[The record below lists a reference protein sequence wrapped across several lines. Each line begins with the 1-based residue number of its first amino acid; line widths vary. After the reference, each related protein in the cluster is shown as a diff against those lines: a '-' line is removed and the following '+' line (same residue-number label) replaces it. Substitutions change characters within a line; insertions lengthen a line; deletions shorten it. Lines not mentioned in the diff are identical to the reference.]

1 MHQNTL
7 ALSFH
12 RQSLRCLAV
21 ASLQAATIASQL
33 LGSLH
38 VINGRQPKTSTK
50 QGEVPG
56 WLTADGR
63 GLY

>member
-7 ALSFH
+7 VLSPH

-21 ASLQAATIASQL
+21 ASVQAATIASQL

-38 VINGRQPKTSTK
+38 VINSRQPKTSTK

-56 WLTADGR
+56 WLAADGG
-63 GLY
+63 GLR